1 MCILETAERDRVPL
15 RRWRTVN
22 RGGVQNA
29 KYLNAA
35 INEALRLCNSVP
47 SGAQAANPPQGID
60 VAGFHIPGNVNVP
73 VSQLGLMTDERYLPS
88 VMKFMTAR

>member
-22 RGGVQNA
+22 RGGCPKCEIPQ
-29 KYLNAA
+29 LA

-60 VAGFHIPGNVNVP
+60 VTGFHIPGNVNVP
-73 VSQLGLMTDERYLPS
+73 VSQLELMTDERYLPS
-88 VMKFMTAR
+88 VTKFMPAR

>member
-1 MCILETAERDRVPL
+1 VE
-15 RRWRTVN
+15 
-22 RGGVQNA
+22 GVQNA
-29 KYLNAA
+29 KYLNAV

-88 VMKFMTAR
+88 VMKFMPAR